1 MKPQATAVSL
11 QQIDFSKRKGWGEI
25 PIKHKKGMPSFFQ
38 LELIKLR
45 KRVGKMF
52 VLSSIQ
58 LEQSLASLLDTDG
71 ASVMEASLRNENR
84 IDKLDIKID
93 KLCQRIFA
101 LTQPVASDLRFIM
114 ASLRIGNEIERIA
127 DIALDMVSRMETLRG
142 NEEVLARFPIHSL
155 ISHIIQL
162 NNQAAEAYA
171 SYHNLQARMVITE
184 SRYTEDTCKQ
194 LFRDILSR
202 IHDMQGLM
210 VVSADLILLV
220 RDVERICNHLENIG
234 DSIVFIVEAR
244 RLRHEEMINPPE

>member
-1 MKPQATAVSL
+1 L
-11 QQIDFSKRKGWGEI
+11 LQIDFSGRKSLGEI
-25 PIKHKKGMPSFFQ
+25 PIKHQKGMQSFFQ
-38 LELIKLR
+38 MELIKLR
-45 KRVGKMF
+45 KHVGKMF
-52 VLSSIQ
+52 ALSGIQ
-58 LEQSLASLLDTDG
+58 LEQSLVSLLDKDAVT
-71 ASVMEASLRNENR
+71 VMEASLRNENR

-127 DIALDMVSRMETLRG
+127 DIALDMVSRMEILHG
-142 NEEVLARFPIHSL
+142 NEEVLARFQIHAL

-171 SYHNLQARMVITE
+171 ANHNLQARMVITE

-194 LFRDILSR
+194 LFRDILFH
-202 IHDMQGLM
+202 IQDIQDLM

>member
-1 MKPQATAVSL
+1 MQ
-11 QQIDFSKRKGWGEI
+11 
-25 PIKHKKGMPSFFQ
+25 SFFQ

-52 VLSSIQ
+52 ALSGIQ
-58 LEQSLASLLDTDG
+58 LEQSLASLPDKDVT
-71 ASVMEASLRNENR
+71 SIMEASLRIENR

-127 DIALDMVSRMETLRG
+127 DIALDMVSRMQTLHG
-142 NEEVLARFPIHSL
+142 NEEVLARFQIHAL
-155 ISHIIQL
+155 ISHILQL
-162 NNQAAEAYA
+162 NNQVAEAYA
-171 SYHNLQARMVITE
+171 ANHNLQARMVITE
-184 SRYTEDTCKQ
+184 SRNAENICKQ

-202 IHDMQGLM
+202 IHDMPGLM

-244 RLRHEEMINPPE
+244 RLRHEEIINPPE